1 MPRYAIRLD
10 IDTTVCARRLGEV
23 LALGEGLGIRFTIF
37 ANMGRS
43 VSLSAALRRRIARS
57 RGTEL
62 SIAMPAKLSIR
73 SKIGWLGVLESVF
86 LNPEL
91 HRLSG
96 LAMQRA
102 HRYGHE
108 VGLHGGLN
116 HSLWHFAA
124 PTMSAD
130 EMRGF
135 LMPAVDRYRQLLGGE
150 EAFGFSSP
158 GFSVNET
165 AYALLADAGCG
176 YLSDFIDPQGA
187 IVRRECGLP
196 DIPVTLSAANTVDF
210 LESYVASG
218 ECCSMERAI
227 EQSIGAS
234 GFGVYYSH
242 PCFIAGKGRQAFI
255 SFIQALK
262 EQATIVTMRELLS

>member
-1 MPRYAIRLD
+1 MD
-10 IDTTVCARRLGEV
+10 IDTTVCARRLDEV
-23 LALGEGLGIRFTIF
+23 VALGESLGVRFTIF

-43 VSLSAALRRRIARS
+43 VSLPAALRRRLVGKHATQPS
-57 RGTEL
+57 A
-62 SIAMPAKLSIR
+62 AMPAKLSIR
-73 SKIGWLGVLESVF
+73 SKIGWLGILESVF

-96 LAMQRA
+96 DALQRA
-102 HRYGHE
+102 RQCGHE

-124 PTMSAD
+124 SSMSAD
-130 EMRGF
+130 EMRRF
-135 LMPAVDRYRQLLGGE
+135 LMPAVNRYRQLLAGGE
-150 EAFGFSSP
+150 SFGFSSP
-158 GFSVNET
+158 GFSVSEM
-165 AYALLADAGCG
+165 AYELLADAGCG

-196 DIPVTLSAANTVDF
+196 DIPVTLSAAKTVDF

-218 ECCSMERAI
+218 ECWSMEHAI
-227 EQSIGAS
+227 AQSIGVS

-242 PCFIAGKGRQAFI
+242 PCFIAGRGRQAFI

-262 EQATIVTMRELLS
+262 EQAAIVTMRELLS